1 MGEPAINP
9 PLTDEENEI
18 VVEINTR
25 INTIWESEIDQ
36 FIMGNQ
42 PMSEFPALQQKLI
55 DAGAEQLEEIY
66 NTALDRVK

>member
-1 MGEPAINP
+1 M
-9 PLTDEENEI
+9 
-18 VVEINTR
+18 VEINTR